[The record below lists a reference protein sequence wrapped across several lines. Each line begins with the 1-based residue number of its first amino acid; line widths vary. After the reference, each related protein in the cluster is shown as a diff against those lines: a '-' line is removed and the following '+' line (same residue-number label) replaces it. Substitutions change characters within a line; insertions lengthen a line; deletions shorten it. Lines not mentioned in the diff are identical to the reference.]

1 MPEFFAACT
10 PNSLPNDDGIAEH
23 GWQLNILD
31 EKMAI
36 LTTVDLPEWKSFD
49 EHTATQRLATMGCTL
64 RDDPKAPAQDGWTP
78 AGIGHMASVNWTP
91 KESR

>member
-23 GWQLNILD
+23 GWQLNVLD
-31 EKMAI
+31 ENMAI

-64 RDDPKAPAQDGWTP
+64 RDNPKSPEQDGWTP

-91 KESR
+91 KESI